1 MELIDIIKSSVILF
15 IFSLLMVLIIS
26 YTLYKI
32 RNQAKTKNLGYF
44 NRKVSNNLRS
54 AVIPG
59 KGAVGSPPTTELQID
74 TISSSDKRF
83 MVVNRGKGEKQI
95 DALRFRNQTNIYKF
109 YEEFNS
115 KIMFKIKPGV
125 NTE

>member
-44 NRKVSNNLRS
+44 NRNGSKKLGSAVLPGNRS
-54 AVIPG
+54 AG
-59 KGAVGSPPTTELQID
+59 RYPTVELQNE
-74 TISSSDKRF
+74 TISDNEKRF
-83 MVVNRGKGEKQI
+83 IVVNREPREKRI
-95 DALRFRNQTNIYKF
+95 DTLQLGNQTNIYKF

-115 KIMFKIKPGV
+115 KIMFKIKPGI
-125 NTE
+125 NAE